1 MINQTLHA
9 ADAAMHSAA
18 CSLSILMEALRF
30 PDSSSGTSAIVFSMD
45 FSLILSSGNKH
56 RESIIGERCS
66 DAISK
71 WQFSKKQKKTT
82 QKNQKT
88 LNGFPPSRCLWAPE
102 M

>member
-1 MINQTLHA
+1 MINPTLHA
-9 ADAAMHSAA
+9 ADAAIHSAA

-71 WQFSKKQKKTT
+71 WLFSKNLIAASQYI
-82 QKNQKT
+82 QKT
-88 LNGFPPSRCLWAPE
+88 KKKKPQTRCL
-102 M
+102 